1 MADGYFESFLLPTKR
16 SDLRCLERGIIT
28 KSSSQNQFYSQ
39 ISKASELFSMIINSI
54 DYSEYRFEEA
64 ILCCGIGSKIILE
77 LYHLG
82 GVSIN
87 RRSRNDIAVDIL
99 RVSMNGAKKTHI
111 VYEANLNFNIT
122 HKYLEMLKEKE
133 LIRHENGLFITTDKG
148 KVFQAMAKE
157 LKL

>member
-1 MADGYFESFLLPTKR
+1 MPTKR
-16 SDLRCLERGIIT
+16 YDLRCFRRGIIT
-28 KSSSQNQFYSQ
+28 
-39 ISKASELFSMIINSI
+39 
-54 DYSEYRFEEA
+54 
-64 ILCCGIGSKIILE
+64 KIILE